1 MTEGLQSSIVIKE
14 MLQGFQSLPFFVLFV
29 LMAVIT
35 WFAAATRRMKLY
47 YAVKPFVILP
57 LIAWFITRGGTDPPY
72 FLFLIG
78 LSLTFFG
85 DIAMIFR
92 NKIIFFTGMALF
104 ALAHFTYALG
114 YSLWPTTLISV
125 GNFLLV
131 PALVI
136 LFGTLFYRP
145 VANKNPAIKTFFKV
159 AIAYAVFILT
169 MLTMAVASYARQGWS
184 PIPATLTSVG
194 ALLFVV
200 SDTMIAL
207 ERFEYTQKNLR
218 FWVISS
224 YHLSQFL
231 IASSV
236 LYIANGGFYL

>member
-1 MTEGLQSSIVIKE
+1 MTAGLLNPLVFKQIFQGSQSA
-14 MLQGFQSLPFFVLFV
+14 PFFVLFV
-29 LMAVIT
+29 LMAGIT
-35 WFAAATRRMKLY
+35 WFAAATRRMTLY
-47 YAVKPFVILP
+47 YAVKPLVILP
-57 LIAWFITRGGTDPPY
+57 LIAWFITRGRTDPPY
-72 FLFLIG
+72 LLFLIG
-78 LSLTFFG
+78 LCLSFFG
-85 DIAMIFR
+85 DIAMVFR
-92 NKIIFFTGMALF
+92 NRIIFFTGMALF
-104 ALAHFTYALG
+104 ALAHLSYTLG
-114 YSLWPTTLISV
+114 YSLWPTNLISF

-145 VANKNPAIKTFFKV
+145 TANKNPAMKSYFKA

-169 MLTMAVASYARQGWS
+169 MLVMALASYARVGWS
-184 PIPATLTSVG
+184 PIPATMAFIG

-200 SDTMIAL
+200 SDTMIAF
-207 ERFEYTQKNLR
+207 ERFGYTQKNLR